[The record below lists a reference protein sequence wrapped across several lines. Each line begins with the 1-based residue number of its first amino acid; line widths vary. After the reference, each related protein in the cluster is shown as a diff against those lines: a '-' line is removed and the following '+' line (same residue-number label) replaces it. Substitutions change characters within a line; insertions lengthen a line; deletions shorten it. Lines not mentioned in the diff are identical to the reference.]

1 MESTQAE
8 QTQLKIVWKSWNLEG
23 NTQNKIEK
31 DKDTLMTGNIDT
43 EGKENP
49 MYT

>member
-1 MESTQAE
+1 MD
-8 QTQLKIVWKSWNLEG
+8 LEG

-31 DKDTLMTGNIDT
+31 DKDTLMTRNIDT